1 MTEDD
6 IRWVQRFGHYKKAM
20 VKLDAA
26 VSSLSKLS
34 DDEEINKSL
43 SELEK
48 EGVIQRFE
56 YTHELAWNV
65 MKDYLEYQ
73 GFIGIIGSRDATRE
87 AFKNNLIDDGEKWM
101 DMIKSRNQTAHTYN
115 EETSKKI
122 FLVIVRSYYPLF
134 IAFQLKM
141 EGYTTISLGDTFSN
155 EL

>member
-101 DMIKSRNQTAHTYN
+101 DMIKSRNKTSHTYN
-115 EETSKKI
+115 EETADDIFMKI
-122 FLVIVRSYYPLF
+122 VHEYYQEF
-134 IAFQLKM
+134 NQFRKRM
-141 EGYTTISLGDTFSN
+141 EALSSGEPGKRL
-155 EL
+155 